1 MENLDV
7 LWTTDPGWAVI
18 GLIILAFIVF
28 IAAYMMK
35 FHVAPVIIDIALW
48 VLVVLGLLGVLGIV
62 GLPGALDYFSPP
74 ILPIV

>member
-18 GLIILAFIVF
+18 GLIILALIVL
-28 IAAYMMK
+28 IVAYKMK
-35 FHVAPVIIDIALW
+35 FHMVPLILDVCLW
-48 VLVVLGLLGVLGIV
+48 ALVVLGALGVLGIV